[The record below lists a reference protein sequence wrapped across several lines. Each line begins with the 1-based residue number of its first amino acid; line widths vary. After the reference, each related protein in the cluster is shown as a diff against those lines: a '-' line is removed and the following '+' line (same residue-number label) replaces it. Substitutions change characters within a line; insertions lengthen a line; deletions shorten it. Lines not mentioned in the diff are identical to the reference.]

1 MGRSYMNV
9 VFDFGAVLFNWRPL
23 DLMMECFPQR
33 APTPAEA
40 GPLAHAVF
48 GHPQW
53 QEFDRG
59 AAPMAEV
66 VRQTASRV
74 GLDFAVLGSLVES
87 IGQRLTPMA
96 DSLALFQRLVDLRE
110 QQAARDSEPLR
121 LYYLSNMPVPYA
133 RTLERTHDFLK
144 SFDGGIFSGDVRL
157 CKPQHG
163 IYQLLQSRYQ
173 LTPER
178 TVFIDDLQSN
188 VDAAKELGWK
198 GIHFTSA
205 AQLAKDLH
213 SQCGL

>member
-1 MGRSYMNV
+1 MNV
-9 VFDFGAVLFNWRPL
+9 VFDFGAVLFDWRPV
-23 DLMMECFPQR
+23 DFMMECFPQS
-33 APTPAEA
+33 APTLAEA
-40 GPLAHAVF
+40 APLAHAVF
-48 GHPQW
+48 GHAQW

-59 AAPMAEV
+59 AVPMSEV

-74 GLDFAVLGSLVES
+74 GLDSAVLGSLVES

-96 DSLALFQRLVDLRE
+96 DTLALFQHLVVLRE
-110 QQAARDSEPLR
+110 QQASRDGEPLR

-133 RTLERTHDFLK
+133 RTLEQTHDFLK

-157 CKPQHG
+157 SKPQLG

-173 LTPER
+173 LAPER
-178 TVFIDDLQSN
+178 TVFIDDLQGH
-188 VDAAKELGWK
+188 VDAAIEVGWK